1 MMARAFLFYN
11 PLAGQGRILE
21 DLDAMQFVL
30 DDEVVLCDMTKPET
44 YEQALFSMEQSDYL
58 VLCGGDGTL
67 NRFVNLMEDVPRPN
81 EIYYYPAGQHNDFAL
96 DHGRW
101 YGCNPFPVT
110 RQLGRLPR
118 VRIGSRE
125 GSFLTGILFASDS
138 RILRTLRHIPGYSKN
153 SRPQTLRLK
162 ADGGLYHYDKV
173 RFAAIMQGKHCFG
186 GLIPDPN
193 RQPGDEDLSC
203 VLLHGCSLWKGKHL
217 LHRLQKNRAVHSPHL
232 TVHRGRRIKMTFDAP
247 ACILTD
253 GELQTDVM
261 ELTAIGKETI

>member
-1 MMARAFLFYN
+1 MMAKAYIFYN

-30 DDEVVLCDMTKPET
+30 DEECVLCDMTKPET
-44 YEQALFSMEQSDYL
+44 YEQALFSMEQADYL

-81 EIYYYPAGQHNDFAL
+81 EIYYYPAGENNDFAR
-96 DHGRW
+96 DHGRF

-110 RQLGRLPR
+110 RQLTQLPR

-125 GSFLTGILFASDS
+125 GSFLTGILFASDR
-138 RILRTLRHIPGYSKN
+138 RILRTLRHMPGYSKK

-162 ADGGLYHYDKV
+162 VDGGLYHYDKV

-193 RQPGDEDLSC
+193 RQPGEKDLSC
-203 VLLHGCSLWKGKHL
+203 VLIHGCSLWKAKYL
-217 LHRLQKNRAVHSPHL
+217 LHRLQKNRTVHSPNL
-232 TVHRGRRIKMTFDAP
+232 TIHRGEKIQMSFENPD
-247 ACILTD
+247 CILTD
-253 GELQTDVM
+253 GELQTDVL
-261 ELTAIGKETI
+261 ELTATGKEAI